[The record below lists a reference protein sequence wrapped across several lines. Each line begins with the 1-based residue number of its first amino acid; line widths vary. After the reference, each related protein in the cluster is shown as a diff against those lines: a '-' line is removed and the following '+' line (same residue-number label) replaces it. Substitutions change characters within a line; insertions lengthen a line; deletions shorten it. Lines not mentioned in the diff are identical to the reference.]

1 MFDNFLLIRVAVHPE
16 SNRTLIR
23 FHFCLIFLF
32 LLNLFLLGYFRQ
44 YPIVIEHRCS
54 FLAFFLGRRIS
65 AVEANNS
72 KNGVFEVSN
81 VFAFLTF
88 INGLITFSFD
98 STGIFQESSD
108 DSDSVSDLLNQS

>member
-1 MFDNFLLIRVAVHPE
+1 M
-16 SNRTLIR
+16 
-23 FHFCLIFLF
+23 
-32 LLNLFLLGYFRQ
+32 LGYFRQ

-72 KNGVFEVSN
+72 KNDVFEVSN

-98 STGIFQESSD
+98 CMGIFQESSD
-108 DSDSVSDLLNQS
+108 DSDSVSDSLNQS